1 MYPEEYDQEQ
11 ESPNFFEAPEAIARH
26 IFEIIKSKA
35 GVVNKDSSRANLNKV
50 EMRAVRAN
58 GDLISDLAY
67 AEKVCNWDLT
77 YAKEY
82 IGEKIATT
90 NVPSRSK
97 HGYGIW
103 MAKTDR
109 HISQPEAES
118 MQNQIN
124 SEFNEEEV
132 EQELQ
137 QKAGIPIIGRFLKK
151 KEM

>member
-1 MYPEEYDQEQ
+1 MYLQEYDEAPD
-11 ESPNFFEAPEAIARH
+11 SPNFFESPEAIARH

-77 YAKEY
+77 HAKEY
-82 IGEKIATT
+82 IQEKVATT

-109 HISQPEAES
+109 HVSQPEAEQV
-118 MQNQIN
+118 QNEIN
-124 SEFNEEEV
+124 SEFNDEDVEEA
-132 EQELQ
+132 LQ
-137 QKAGIPIIGRFLKK
+137 QKAGIPFIGGFLKK
-151 KEM
+151 KGV